1 MTKDEVS
8 IIGKLVKDMYG
19 TTIGN
24 VLGTLT
30 HIDGQ
35 IQAVGVDCGSEGLKQ
50 IPYEH
55 LVSQGNVVIFI
66 PGWRIDAQKIL
77 REKRLTLSRL
87 KALMGIISENDA
99 AESDADIIHD
109 TYKTKLMELDE
120 AESKVRDE
128 LLMRLEELD
137 SQEKIIKV
145 MLFDAKVQFKSDEI
159 SDSVF
164 ETIQKHCNNL
174 LERLSHERVEVINV
188 QRRIEELSMK
198 SIELTQQKKEM
209 IQESAVSYL
218 DSSGNTLTG
227 QECVLPK
234 PPVENSESTLQIH
247 AEQSDSQEEP
257 SESNESGWMSRM
269 EQNN

>member
-30 HIDGQ
+30 HIDGK
-35 IQAVGVDCGSEGLKQ
+35 IQTVGIDCGSEGLKQ
-50 IPYEH
+50 IPYEQ
-55 LVSQGNVVIFI
+55 LVLQGDVVIYI

-87 KALMGIISENDA
+87 KALMAIISENDA
-99 AESDADIIHD
+99 VQSDADIIQD

-128 LLMRLEELD
+128 LSIRLEELD

-174 LERLSHERVEVINV
+174 LERLSHERVEVTSV
-188 QRRIEELSMK
+188 QRHIEELSMK
-198 SIELTQQKKEM
+198 SIELTQPKKEM
-209 IQESAVSYL
+209 IEESAVSYL

-227 QECVLPK
+227 QKYVLPK
-234 PPVENSESTLQIH
+234 PPEENLESSSQIY
-247 AEQSDSQEEP
+247 AGQSNSQEKS
-257 SESNESGWMSRM
+257 SESNESDWMSRM

>member
-1 MTKDEVS
+1 MTKDDVS
-8 IIGKLVKDMYG
+8 IIGRLVKDMYG

-30 HIDGQ
+30 HIDGK
-35 IQAVGVDCGSEGLKQ
+35 IQTVGIDCGSEGLKQ
-50 IPYEH
+50 IPYEQFV
-55 LVSQGNVVIFI
+55 LQGDVVIYI

-99 AESDADIIHD
+99 VQSDADIIQD

-120 AESKVRDE
+120 VESKVKDE
-128 LLMRLEELD
+128 LTLRLEELD
-137 SQEKIIKV
+137 GQEKIIKV

-174 LERLSHERVEVINV
+174 LERLSHERVEVTSV
-188 QRRIEELSMK
+188 QRHIEELSMK
-198 SIELTQQKKEM
+198 SIELTQPKKEM
-209 IQESAVSYL
+209 IEESAVSYL

-227 QECVLPK
+227 QQYVLPK
-234 PPVENSESTLQIH
+234 PPAENSESAPQTH
-247 AEQSDSQEEP
+247 ADQQDNQEE
-257 SESNESGWMSRM
+257 SS
-269 EQNN
+269 